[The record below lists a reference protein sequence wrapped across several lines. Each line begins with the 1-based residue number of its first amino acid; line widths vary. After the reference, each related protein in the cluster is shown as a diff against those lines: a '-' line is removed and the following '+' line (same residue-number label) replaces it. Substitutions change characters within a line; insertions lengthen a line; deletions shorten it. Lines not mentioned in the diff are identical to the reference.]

1 MGSIQVDEGFVS
13 RHEPQVEHVEAAVA
27 LAAPASCGDQFRHF
41 EVPGLT
47 SDDAASISGMREDMV
62 LVSWLVVLWRTRED
76 AQISF
81 DWAYR
86 GWDIDTDHQAATPTC
101 LSTDEIATGMQTK
114 VDEATASISRHL
126 ARVDE
131 GATGPWP
138 NPASLILS
146 TETTSRS
153 DGEEVSDK
161 GCATL
166 MSTPR

>member
-1 MGSIQVDEGFVS
+1 MGSIQVDDAFVS
-13 RHEPQVEHVEAAVA
+13 RHEPQVEHVEVAPPLPAQAA
-27 LAAPASCGDQFRHF
+27 SGDQFRHF
-41 EVPGLT
+41 EVPGLA

-62 LVSWLVVLWRTRED
+62 LVSWLIVLWRTRED

-86 GWDIDTDHQAATPTC
+86 GWDIDTDHEAATPTC

-114 VDEATASISRHL
+114 VEEATASISRHL

-138 NPASLILS
+138 NPASLIIS

-153 DGEEVSDK
+153 DGEEVSEIK
-161 GCATL
+161 EAPC
-166 MSTPR
+166 